1 MKKQFKVGDLV
12 KMKQDRF
19 FIHRWKNTEKLA
31 TLPVAGMITAIHIES
46 WIHPYYGLSKH
57 FEKKEIEVE
66 VATIKWFEYEI
77 PGFGFSD
84 EFNLVEYNK
93 NYSKMPIK
101 RLADFSKYLAVLKKK
116 KDLYK

>member
-1 MKKQFKVGDLV
+1 MKKQLKVGDLV

-19 FIHRWKNTEKLA
+19 FIHCWQNPEKRA
-31 TLPVAGMITAIHIES
+31 TLPVAGMITSIAVEH
-46 WIHPYYGLSKH
+46 WIHPYYGMSKH
-57 FEKKEIEVE
+57 FEKKEIDVE

-84 EFNLVEYNK
+84 EFNLVEYNR
-93 NYSKMPIK
+93 NYSKMPTK
-101 RLADFSKYLAVLKKK
+101 RLADFSKYLTALKKK